1 MEIIAIIAG
10 GIFAVGLWYVLDA
23 ASNWNALKAAI
34 GIFCFVS
41 GFCGI
46 IYVNRQAERAETARK
61 MFRGE
66 YSVEYATSNDTII
79 ILK

>member
-1 MEIIAIIAG
+1 MAIIAG
-10 GIFAVGLWYVLDA
+10 GIFAVGLWCILDA
-23 ASNWNALKAAI
+23 ASKWNALKAAI

-41 GFCGI
+41 GFSGT

-66 YSVEYATSNDTII
+66 YSVEYTTSNDTII